1 MRCFWWYAVF
11 DFLQTWQC
19 VLWPTSAIFFCFY
32 LCGLFRFSL
41 AAMLDPGVNLLIG
54 RWWHCV
60 KTHLKAPDV
69 KMYAFIDVVTL
80 TDDQLQKFIW
90 LSAPC
95 CYLSSN
101 DAFTLS
107 EDWKLSF
114 WLFTST
120 SKFTQL
126 PLPSVMSS
134 INNDS
139 VSLDPIRAHASP
151 CLSIVEFYKWFATSG
166 ESIFSPVKTSVYGD
180 NNIPISWRI
189 FFN

>member
-1 MRCFWWYAVF
+1 MSRCCGHKTNLNHQRSTTVLDMRCFWWYAVF

-32 LCGLFRFSL
+32 VCGLFRFSL

-80 TDDQLQKFIW
+80 TDDQLQQCIW

-126 PLPSVMSS
+126 PHVINKQWLSVLGPYSCSCITLP
-134 INNDS
+134 
-139 VSLDPIRAHASP
+139 
-151 CLSIVEFYKWFATSG
+151 FYCW
-166 ESIFSPVKTSVYGD
+166 VL
-180 NNIPISWRI
+180 
-189 FFN
+189 

>member
-32 LCGLFRFSL
+32 VCGLFRFSL

-80 TDDQLQKFIW
+80 TDDQLQQCIW

-151 CLSIVEFYKWFATSG
+151 CLSIVEFYLQLLVNLYFLLWRLLFTVITISPFLG
-166 ESIFSPVKTSVYGD
+166 EYSSI
-180 NNIPISWRI
+180 N
-189 FFN
+189 